1 MEAVA
6 TAAATS
12 FVEWMVPK
20 LFDFLHENH
29 ELRKNLEHDIK
40 YIKDE
45 FAMISA
51 VIQDEQNSRHGRGEE
66 VHKEWIR
73 MVREV
78 AHAIEDCIDRFMHR
92 VRRAKT
98 GAGWLRRAVHRV
110 KTVKARNEFA
120 MAIQELKK
128 ISEDASKLRGA
139 YCSSTT
145 SSPGRSLSS
154 EQIEKAAATEDDDHS
169 AASCPVPMGMDDPRD
184 ELLDLIRQQQQLKV
198 ITIVGFHGMGKT
210 LLANHVYNYKVNE
223 SQYEAR
229 AWVPP
234 TKLGGTAANVLREIL
249 GQLGHPTD
257 GRLTKLQERIKECLG
272 TKRSCILFLHM
283 SLCLW
288 LHTYLFTYCNAVGK
302 YRDVAV
308 TVTPRIFA
316 KLPTRQKPVPAA
328 MSNSFAEYSFGKKH
342 SPYTPQA
349 NKTLLRTIYWGLGKL
364 VVKNQNGTFGKKVGY
379 WHDIKVAFA
388 GLSGRFLVTTTI
400 QRVANTCSS
409 SAVNDHVYTMSTLA
423 NQHSRLLFFKEI
435 FQDDELPPDVEEL
448 GSEALKK
455 CDGLPLAL
463 VTTARFLQSAGNPT
477 PMKWAKLCTDLG
489 SHLESD
495 ELFSRMRSVLVQS
508 YTSLDS
514 QVART
519 FLLYLSTYPSGRP
532 IKRSTLIRKWLA
544 EGFSPGNITNNA
556 LDAATSCFDKLVDG
570 SIIQPIDASGDSTEV
585 KTCHTHGMML
595 EFVIRKS
602 MSDNFLTLCNQ
613 PSAPPLPSKIRRLTL
628 HHATPRE
635 VNDLS
640 LVRSLTVSGETHPS
654 ILDFSKYELMRVLD
668 LEEYD
673 HQLLDS
679 HLKLVCSNL
688 LLLRYLSLGAAVTAL
703 PKNIKKLQFL
713 ETLDVRRTNIEILPT
728 QVMELPF
735 LFHLFGKFKL
745 KQDVGAHRM
754 SKLQAWLSANSKL
767 ETVAG
772 FVVDSNKSQG
782 FAQLMD
788 HMKHLIKVKIWYD
801 SCADASSTS
810 TLSKAIK
817 GFIERSTNFMTSHAL
832 SLNLSGER
840 SQDLLNFS
848 LETGKSYYLCSL
860 KLQGGNFFSLPPFVT
875 MLAGLNRLCLSVTH
889 QLSSDIIAALSGM
902 CSLKQLKLTATQLD
916 KHIIGKGAFRILQHL
931 SITVEVMTE
940 LEIQDGALSCLKSL
954 RLLCKDLD
962 GFSGTSAIKYFK
974 HLREIALHGEVGGD
988 TKQKWKEAAR
998 KHPRCPKILFV

>member
-272 TKRSCILFLHM
+272 TKRFFI
-283 SLCLW
+283 
-288 LHTYLFTYCNAVGK
+288 VI
-302 YRDVAV
+302 D
-308 TVTPRIFA
+308 
-316 KLPTRQKPVPAA
+316 
-328 MSNSFAEYSFGKKH
+328 
-342 SPYTPQA
+342 
-349 NKTLLRTIYWGLGKL
+349 GL
-364 VVKNQNGTFGKKVGY
+364 QKVGY

>member
-1 MEAVA
+1 
-6 TAAATS
+6 
-12 FVEWMVPK
+12 
-20 LFDFLHENH
+20 
-29 ELRKNLEHDIK
+29 
-40 YIKDE
+40 
-45 FAMISA
+45 
-51 VIQDEQNSRHGRGEE
+51 
-66 VHKEWIR
+66 
-73 MVREV
+73 
-78 AHAIEDCIDRFMHR
+78 
-92 VRRAKT
+92 
-98 GAGWLRRAVHRV
+98 
-110 KTVKARNEFA
+110 

-139 YCSSTT
+139 YCGSTT
-145 SSPGRSLSS
+145 SSPRLSLSS
-154 EQIEKAAATEDDDHS
+154 EQTETAAATQDDEDDNHS
-169 AASCPVPMGMDDPRD
+169 AAILPCS
-184 ELLDLIRQQQQLKV
+184 
-198 ITIVGFHGMGKT
+198 HG
-210 LLANHVYNYKVNE
+210 LSSANHLYNYKAIE
-223 SQYEAR
+223 SQYQAR

-234 TKLGGTAANVLREIL
+234 AKLGGNSRQCSQGTYSANLAIPFPPTAVSPSFSKASKIALGAKRFFIVIDGLR
-249 GQLGHPTD
+249 
-257 GRLTKLQERIKECLG
+257 
-272 TKRSCILFLHM
+272 
-283 SLCLW
+283 
-288 LHTYLFTYCNAVGK
+288 
-302 YRDVAV
+302 
-308 TVTPRIFA
+308 
-316 KLPTRQKPVPAA
+316 
-328 MSNSFAEYSFGKKH
+328 
-342 SPYTPQA
+342 
-349 NKTLLRTIYWGLGKL
+349 
-364 VVKNQNGTFGKKVGY
+364 KVGY
-379 WHDIKVAFA
+379 WHDIKVAFE
-388 GLSGRFLVTTTI
+388 GLRGRFLVTTAI

-409 SAVNDHVYTMSTLA
+409 SAVHDHVYTMATLA
-423 NQHSRLLFFKEI
+423 NKHSRLLFFKEI
-435 FQDDELPPDVEEL
+435 FQDDDIPEDVEEL

-477 PMKWAKLCTDLG
+477 PMKWAKLCADLG
-489 SHLESD
+489 THLESD

-544 EGFSPGNITNNA
+544 EGFSPGNITSNA
-556 LDAATSCFDKLVDG
+556 LDAATSCFDKLVDH
-570 SIIQPIDASGDSTEV
+570 SIIQPIDVGGNSTEV

-654 ILDFSKYELMRVLD
+654 ILDFFKYELMRVLD

-713 ETLDVRRTNIEILPT
+713 ETLDVRRTKIEILPT
-728 QVMELPF
+728 QVMELPR
-735 LFHLFGKFKL
+735 LLRLFGKFKL
-745 KQDVGAHRM
+745 KQDVGTRRM
-754 SKLQAWLSANSKL
+754 RKLQSWLSDNSEL

-788 HMKHLIKVKIWYD
+788 HMKHLTKVKIWYV

-817 GFIERSTNFMTSHAL
+817 GFIERGTNSTTSVAL
-832 SLNLSGER
+832 SLILSGER

-848 LETGKSYYLCSL
+848 LETGETYYLSSL
-860 KLQGGNFFSLPPFVT
+860 KIQGGNILSLPPFFT
-875 MLAGLNRLCLSVTH
+875 MLAGLNKLCLSVTH
-889 QLSSDIIAALSGM
+889 QLSSDIIAALSEM
-902 CSLKQLKLTATQLD
+902 RSLKQLKLTATQLE
-916 KHIIGKGAFRILQHL
+916 KHIIGQGAFKILQHL
-931 SITVEVMTE
+931 CITVDVMTE
-940 LEIQDGALSCLKSL
+940 LDIEDGALPCLKSL
-954 RLLCKDLD
+954 RLLCKNLD
-962 GFSGTSAIKYFK
+962 GFSGESVIKYFK
-974 HLREIALHGEVGGD
+974 HLEEIALNREVGDG